1 MLDFINEN
9 VMVKLSGQLIC
20 VSEQELNIIIKF
32 LPEHIKL
39 TRQEE
44 GCVSFEVKQTPN
56 PLIWDVHEV
65 FENRQSFEKHQRRI
79 SGSVWGIKTQHIQR
93 LYEITLD

>member
-1 MLDFINEN
+1 
-9 VMVKLSGQLIC
+9 MVKLSGQLIC
-20 VSEQELNIIIKF
+20 VSEEELNIVIKC

-44 GCVSFEVKQTPN
+44 GCVSFEVKQSQN

-65 FENRQSFEKHQRRI
+65 FENRQSFENHQRRI
-79 SGSVWGIKTQHIQR
+79 SGSVWGIKTQNIQR

>member
-9 VMVKLSGQLIC
+9 VVVKISGQLIC

-79 SGSVWGIKTQHIQR
+79 SGSVWGIKTQNIQR

>member
-1 MLDFINEN
+1 MR
-9 VMVKLSGQLIC
+9 C
-20 VSEQELNIIIKF
+20 VQRTLTSEQELNIVIKY

-39 TRQEE
+39 TRQER
-44 GCVSFEVKQTPN
+44 GCVSFEVKQSQN

-65 FENRQSFEKHQRRI
+65 FESRQSFENHQRRI